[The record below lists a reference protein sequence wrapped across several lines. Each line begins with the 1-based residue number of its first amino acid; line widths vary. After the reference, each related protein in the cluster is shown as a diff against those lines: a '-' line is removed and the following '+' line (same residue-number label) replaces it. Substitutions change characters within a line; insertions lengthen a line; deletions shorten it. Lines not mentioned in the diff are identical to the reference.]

1 MESRGQ
7 PTFLEAW
14 LDGDHVVVNCHFMM
28 SALVKQI
35 PGAEWVYAE
44 RHWHLPANLTTLE
57 ALRGVRGAQID
68 GAIAQHIGAD
78 VEPSPDPIPEDLDG
92 IIAKMPVKVRPYA
105 HQAAA
110 FKRAMEVF
118 E

>member
-1 MESRGQ
+1 MESKGQ
-7 PTFLEAW
+7 PNFLRAYLE
-14 LDGDHVVVNCHFMM
+14 DGKVIVECHFMM
-28 SALVKQI
+28 SVLVKQI
-35 PGAEWVYAE
+35 KGAEWVYARRAWE
-44 RHWHLPANLTTLE
+44 CPATLETLE

-68 GAIAQHIGAD
+68 GQIAAYIGAD

-92 IIAKMPVKVRPYA
+92 IIAKMPVKVRPYG